1 MSGFFIGLK
10 EKQMAKYA
18 HADVLDGGLNAIKN
32 GATRMLLL
40 KAYAAGDS
48 YATVTGNAICTIAMV
63 SGDYTLSGADN
74 APRILTVAAKSG
86 TASASSG
93 ASPNLHIAFTDN
105 VSKVLWVTDET
116 SDQVVTSGNTIN
128 FPSLTYTSN
137 QPV

>member
-1 MSGFFIGLK
+1 
-10 EKQMAKYA
+10 MAKYA

-32 GATRMLLL
+32 SATRMLLL

-48 YATVTGNAICTIAMV
+48 YATVTSNAICAVAMV

-74 APRILTVAAKSG
+74 APRVLAVAAKSG
-86 TASASSG
+86 AASASSG

-128 FPSLTYTSN
+128 FPSLTYTSS
-137 QPV
+137 QPA

>member
-1 MSGFFIGLK
+1 
-10 EKQMAKYA
+10 MAKYA
-18 HADVLDGGLNAIKN
+18 HADVLDGGLNATKN
-32 GATRMLLL
+32 SAVRMLLL
-40 KAYAAGDS
+40 KAYTAGDS

-63 SGDYTLSGADN
+63 SADYTLSGADN
-74 APRILTVAAKSG
+74 APRVLTVAAKSG
-86 TASASSG
+86 TASANSG

-128 FPSLTYTSN
+128 FPSLTYTSS

>member
-1 MSGFFIGLK
+1 
-10 EKQMAKYA
+10 MAKYA

-32 GATRMLLL
+32 GAIRMLLL
-40 KAYAAGDS
+40 KAYTAGDS

-74 APRILTVAAKSG
+74 APRVLTVAAKSG
-86 TASASSG
+86 TASANSG

-105 VSKVLWVTDET
+105 VGKVLWVTDET

-128 FPSLTYTSN
+128 FPSLTYTSS
-137 QPV
+137 QPA

>member
-1 MSGFFIGLK
+1 
-10 EKQMAKYA
+10 MAKYA

-32 GATRMLLL
+32 SAIRMLLL
-40 KAYAAGDS
+40 KAYTAGDS

-63 SGDYTLSGADN
+63 SADYTLSGADN
-74 APRILTVAAKSG
+74 APRVLTVAAKSG

-93 ASPNLHIAFTDN
+93 PTPNLHIAFTDN

-128 FPSLTYTSN
+128 FPSLTYTSS
-137 QPV
+137 QPT

>member
-1 MSGFFIGLK
+1 
-10 EKQMAKYA
+10 MAKYA

-32 GATRMLLL
+32 SATRMLLL

-74 APRILTVAAKSG
+74 APRVLTVAAKSG

-105 VSKVLWVTDET
+105 ASKVLWVTDET

-128 FPSLTYTSN
+128 FPSLTYTSS
-137 QPV
+137 QPA

>member
-1 MSGFFIGLK
+1 
-10 EKQMAKYA
+10 MAKYA

-32 GATRMLLL
+32 SATRMLLL
-40 KAYAAGDS
+40 KAYTAGDS
-48 YATVTGNAICTIAMV
+48 YVTVTGNAICTIAMV

-128 FPSLTYTSN
+128 FPSLTYTSS
-137 QPV
+137 QPA

>member
-1 MSGFFIGLK
+1 
-10 EKQMAKYA
+10 MAKYA

-32 GATRMLLL
+32 SATRMLLL

-74 APRILTVAAKSG
+74 APRVLTMAAKSG
-86 TASASSG
+86 TASANSG

-128 FPSLTYTSN
+128 FPSLTYTSS
-137 QPV
+137 QPA